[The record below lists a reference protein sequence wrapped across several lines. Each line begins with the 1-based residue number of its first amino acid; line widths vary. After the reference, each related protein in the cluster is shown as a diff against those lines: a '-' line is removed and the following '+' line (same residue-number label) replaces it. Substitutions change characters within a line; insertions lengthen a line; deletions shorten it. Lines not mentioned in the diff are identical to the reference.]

1 MERVAQVVEFRPLSI
16 GEIFDRAVTLTV
28 RNWLPFTLAGAV
40 AVLPSH
46 ICMYL
51 STTLGAYWMA
61 AFYLFSLLTLTGT
74 LASARIVAQIY
85 RGETVDWRASLR
97 FGVWKLAP
105 SIGAI
110 LTMGLIALLP
120 LIIVVGIPAGLG
132 VFRFSNPLADC
143 IALVAG
149 VCGLAIYVAMNF
161 AGYYALNAM
170 AIDDCRAMDAV
181 GRGLAL
187 FAQPHAARTM
197 LVATA
202 QVAITAGG
210 AFVAGALGQLLVP
223 VVHSA
228 AAATAIGT
236 LIVFLTTVYGNVVV
250 PVFYFDFAIRTEG
263 HDLQAA
269 LDAMP
274 TA

>member
-1 MERVAQVVEFRPLSI
+1 MERVTQAMELRPLSI

-28 RNWLPFTLAGAV
+28 RNWLPFTLVGAV

-46 ICMYL
+46 ICQYL
-51 STTLGAYWMA
+51 STAVGTYWAA

-74 LASARIVAQIY
+74 LASARLVAQIY
-85 RGETVDWRASLR
+85 RGETVDWRACLR
-97 FGVWKLAP
+97 LGIWKLVP
-105 SIGAI
+105 SMGAA

-120 LIIVVGIPAGLG
+120 LIVVVGIPAGLG
-132 VFRFSNPLADC
+132 VFRFSNPLADG
-143 IALVAG
+143 IAVAAG
-149 VCGLAIYVAMNF
+149 ACGLVIYVAMNF
-161 AGYYALNAM
+161 ASDYALNAM

-228 AAATAIGT
+228 AAATIET

-250 PVFYFDFAIRTEG
+250 PVFYFDFAIRTEAR
-263 HDLQAA
+263 DLQAA